1 MPNQGGWTGGRGPWS
16 QGPQG
21 SGSPT
26 PDLEELLRRGQDRI
40 RRIFPRRL
48 GSGGLW
54 LIALAVFVLWL
65 LSGFYVVRPGER
77 GVETRFGRFTQ
88 ETKQGLNYH
97 LPFPIESVRTPN
109 VDFVNRVEVGFRSV
123 SEAGRGQR
131 QQDAPEESLMLTGD
145 ENIVDVDFGVLWNLK
160 SAPDFLFNVKDP
172 EQTVKAVAES
182 AMREVVGQ
190 GRIDQLQTEERAGT
204 QEKVRALIQHTL
216 DSYGA
221 GINVVQVQMQKVDP
235 PEQVIESFRDV
246 QAARAD
252 KERAI
257 NEALAYRNKVVPE
270 ARGKAEQIRQEAQA
284 YREQMVAQAQGEAQ
298 RFTAIL
304 GQYQQAKT
312 VTRERMFLETMERV
326 LGRVDKVVI
335 DDKSASGVV
344 PYLPLEALKRPGSA
358 VPRLEGQADGEVGP

>member
-21 SGSPT
+21 GGSST
-26 PDLEELLRRGQDRI
+26 PDLEDLLRRGQDRF
-40 RRIFPRRL
+40 RRILPRRL
-48 GSGGLW
+48 GSGGFG
-54 LIALAVFVLWL
+54 LIILAAVALWL

-97 LPFPIESVRTPN
+97 LPYPIESVRTPN
-109 VDFVNRVEVGFRSV
+109 VDFVNRVEVGFHSA
-123 SEAGRGQR
+123 SESGREQR
-131 QQDAPEESLMLTGD
+131 QQDVPEESLMLTGD
-145 ENIVDVDFGVLWNLK
+145 ENIVDVDFGVLWNIK

-182 AMREVVGQ
+182 AMREIVGQ
-190 GRIDQLQTEERAGT
+190 SRIDQLQTEERTDT
-204 QEKVRALIQHTL
+204 QDKVRDLIERTL

-221 GINVVQVQMQKVDP
+221 GINIVQVQMQKVDP

-284 YREQMVAQAQGEAQ
+284 YREQTVAQAQGEAQ
-298 RFTAIL
+298 RFTAVL
-304 GQYQQAKT
+304 AQYQQAKT
-312 VTRERMFLETMERV
+312 VTRERMYLETMERV
-326 LGRVDKVVI
+326 LGRIDKVVI
-335 DDKSASGVV
+335 DEKSTSGVV
-344 PYLPLEALKRPGSA
+344 PYLPLDALKAPKGT
-358 VPRLEGQADGEVGP
+358 VQQGGELTGEGGNP